1 MKKLLALLLA
11 ALMVFGMA
19 ACAKTAETPAA
30 DTPAGET
37 TATADKPAEE
47 TTADETPAESD
58 GDKIV
63 IHYWAQWTENEAQ
76 AEVYKAAIARFEQ
89 AHPDCTVEVNWAGR
103 DVREILRASIDSGNA
118 IDIVDS
124 GFDQIVNLLGED
136 YLMDLTSYMEGSDF
150 EKAISAGM
158 AAFAKSFASDGTSW
172 YYIPSQPFVG
182 TIYYN
187 KAIFAEAGIDAMPTT
202 WSEFMDVCQKIKDA
216 GYDPITVDDAYY
228 PCLYGTYLAMMKGPD
243 WVTELLS
250 DTTGA
255 NWSDPAVAQM
265 ADDFAAMR
273 ANGYFSDSC
282 GSNVFPSAQNGEFAM
297 GTAAMYYN
305 GSWLPNEVHDITGD
319 DFQWGA
325 MFFPAPDNAEYPYTT
340 YSTGC
345 QFFGITKGCEHPE
358 EALALLEQKPY
369 DLLLLDVNMHGMDG
383 FQVVQAIRRR
393 GLRLPIIIVSGR
405 KEDYD
410 TLYGLDIGA
419 DDYVTKPFNPVTL
432 GAKVKALIRRS
443 RNHLPGVDS
452 VIAAGP
458 FQYNTSTLRFYKN
471 GREILLSSKENAMMK
486 LFIDNVNR
494 IFSKDMLYDLI
505 WGEAIIDENAIMVYV
520 NRLRQKIEE
529 DPSNPQ
535 YIQTVRGL
543 GYRFVV

>member
-1 MKKLLALLLA
+1 MPDIVLIADDDQAVLTMLYK
-11 ALMVFGMA
+11 VVRSNGI
-19 ACAKTAETPAA
+19 EA
-30 DTPAGET
+30 DT
-37 TATADKPAEE
+37 
-47 TTADETPAESD
+47 
-58 GDKIV
+58 
-63 IHYWAQWTENEAQ
+63 
-76 AEVYKAAIARFEQ
+76 AA
-89 AHPDCTVEVNWAGR
+89 
-103 DVREILRASIDSGNA
+103 SG
-118 IDIVDS
+118 
-124 GFDQIVNLLGED
+124 
-136 YLMDLTSYMEGSDF
+136 
-150 EKAISAGM
+150 
-158 AAFAKSFASDGTSW
+158 
-172 YYIPSQPFVG
+172 
-182 TIYYN
+182 
-187 KAIFAEAGIDAMPTT
+187 
-202 WSEFMDVCQKIKDA
+202 
-216 GYDPITVDDAYY
+216 
-228 PCLYGTYLAMMKGPD
+228 
-243 WVTELLS
+243 
-250 DTTGA
+250 
-255 NWSDPAVAQM
+255 
-265 ADDFAAMR
+265 
-273 ANGYFSDSC
+273 
-282 GSNVFPSAQNGEFAM
+282 
-297 GTAAMYYN
+297 
-305 GSWLPNEVHDITGD
+305 
-319 DFQWGA
+319 
-325 MFFPAPDNAEYPYTT
+325 
-340 YSTGC
+340 
-345 QFFGITKGCEHPE
+345 E

-393 GLRLPIIIVSGR
+393 GLKLPIIIVSGR

-529 DPSNPQ
+529 DPSNPR

-543 GYRFVV
+543 GYRMEGE